1 MNVTIIGTGR
11 MGRALSAKLLESG
24 HTVSLIEHTPGKAEA
39 LVEELMSSKN
49 GGTIEAAKTGSIPG
63 EVVILAVPYGAIV
76 SVIQQYNSQL
86 AGKILI
92 DITNPVNFQTM
103 EPLIQDGSAAEQI
116 ARLLPATTRVVK
128 TFNTVF
134 AKTLPAGKV
143 ADQPLD
149 VFIAGDDAE
158 AKSKVVQMIEKGGM
172 RAIDAGPLTRSRQ
185 LEGMELLHM
194 AIQSTYNM
202 GYQSAIKVLV

>member
-49 GGTIEAAKTGSIPG
+49 GGTIEAAKPGSIPG

-76 SVIQQYNSQL
+76 SAIQQYNSQL

-116 ARLLPATTRVVK
+116 ARLVPATTRVVK
-128 TFNTVF
+128 AFNTVF